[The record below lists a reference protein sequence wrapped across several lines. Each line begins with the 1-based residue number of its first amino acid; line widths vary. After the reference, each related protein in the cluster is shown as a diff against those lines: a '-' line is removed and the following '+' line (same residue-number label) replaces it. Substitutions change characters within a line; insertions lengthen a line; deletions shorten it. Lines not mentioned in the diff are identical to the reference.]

1 MVARV
6 LRFRLPGREQVLGT
20 WFAELF
26 PELDRNARRRLLA
39 EAAVRVDGREVD
51 RAGMLC
57 PAGARVE
64 VDDLPEDLARTLR
77 ALLESRRAAIIQA
90 GFAQDAADGSVSCR
104 VWTDAPPWF
113 RGSLDL
119 GEVAGERDRAERR
132 IDSKSDT
139 SEESAKVA
147 DFVEPDLAFEISVE
161 VETHRDGLA
170 ALRLRAD
177 RAFSVPLVC
186 RALARSRAPLVGD
199 LLEGGLATAAL
210 TAKATTTTATTT
222 NATAATTA
230 TMMASGVPE
239 GAAWP
244 RPGKEERDEVAAP
257 GFLLEVSDEAARAI
271 GKGHVWLLPD
281 AASDRADRFRPGS
294 LLRVMDRAGRGLAW
308 AHAEGDARLSARV
321 WTLGKG
327 SFKQADSVEA
337 RVARALA
344 RRRSLWAEGGAAEEG
359 GTRADSTGATEAF
372 RLIHGEGDDLPG
384 LFVDRIGPLLRV
396 LVSGRACEGFK
407 DRVLGALQAQLPL
420 TPEGEM
426 WSILEVVHLRD
437 PSDRAGGGRLERVR
451 WIAGGPEAI
460 AAAGY
465 PVEDCGF
472 RVRERGLA
480 LRVVPGWDDLCRT
493 RPGYGLFVD
502 QRENRARLEAHARRG
517 GRWLNLFAHTGAFSA
532 SLLASGADEV
542 ISVDLSAAYLED
554 LEANLTANASQFKPG
569 FVHES
574 VRGDGRRYLETRAP
588 GERFDGIVLDPPTAA
603 AAGRRFW
610 SVRRDLEPMLKA
622 CVELLAPGGV
632 LLVTQNQAGP
642 PLGLERILESI
653 ATRAHRTQVRLE
665 PAPAGL
671 DHPSR
676 DGFPEGDPFEG
687 ALIQVK

>member
-39 EAAVRVDGREVD
+39 EAVVRVDGREVD

-64 VDDLPEDLARTLR
+64 VDDVPEDLARTLR
-77 ALLESRRAAIIQA
+77 PLLESRRSAILEA
-90 GFAQDAADGSVSCR
+90 GFSSEDPDGSVSYR

-119 GEVAGERDRAERR
+119 RNAAGSSDRADRR
-132 IDSKSDT
+132 VGAESDEPHDSV
-139 SEESAKVA
+139 EAA
-147 DFVEPDLAFEISVE
+147 DPTLASEISVE
-161 VETHRDGLA
+161 VETRHAGLA
-170 ALRLRAD
+170 EILLRAE
-177 RAFSVPLVC
+177 RGFSTSLVC
-186 RALARSRAPLVGD
+186 RALARVGAPLVGD
-199 LLEGGLATAAL
+199 LLDGGLATAASPVMG
-210 TAKATTTTATTT
+210 K
-222 NATAATTA
+222 
-230 TMMASGVPE
+230 ASGVPE
-239 GAAWP
+239 AAGWP
-244 RPGKEERDEVAAP
+244 SPGSEARDDVAAP

-271 GKGHVWLLPD
+271 AKGHAWLLPD

-308 AHAEGDARLSARV
+308 AYAEGDARLSARV
-321 WTLGKG
+321 WTLGNG

-344 RRRSLWAEGGAAEEG
+344 RRRSLWTEAGLADDDG
-359 GTRADSTGATEAF
+359 GTRAASGSGTEAF

-384 LFVDRIGPLLRV
+384 LFVDRMGPLLRV

-407 DRVLGALQAQLPL
+407 ERVLRALQAQLPL

-460 AAAGY
+460 EAAGY

-480 LRVVPGWDDLCRT
+480 LRVVPGWDDPCRT

-502 QRENRARLEAHARRG
+502 QRENRARLEAYARRG

-542 ISVDLSAAYLED
+542 VSVDLSAAYLED
-554 LEANLTANASQFKPG
+554 LEANLAANASLFKPG
-569 FVHES
+569 FQHES
-574 VRGDGRRYLETRAP
+574 VRVDGRRFLETRAQA
-588 GERFDGIVLDPPTAA
+588 ERFDGIVLDPPTAA

-610 SVRRDLEPMLKA
+610 SVRRDLEPMLKS
-622 CVELLAPGGV
+622 CVRLLAPGGV

-642 PLGLERILESI
+642 PLGLEQILERV
-653 ATRAHRTQVRLE
+653 ATRAHRTLVRLE
-665 PAPAGL
+665 PAAAGL

-687 ALIQVK
+687 VLIQVK